1 MNRIKR
7 ICALLLAIV
16 LILGAALQPGIG
28 QVFAESTGKT
38 EQSTQPT
45 AEPTTEST
53 AESTTEPTAEPA
65 TEPTA
70 EPAAEPTAEPTA
82 ELAAEPAAESTA
94 EPTAEPVTE
103 PTAEPAAEPAGFP
116 WEGMTDEAFAA
127 WLMDAA
133 NAETVKPFL
142 VGGSEKYAALNARIG
157 EIADSTRAQE
167 INDYLAEL
175 RKDAYI
181 YFDLA
186 AGSVTIGKNTYS
198 GFVFVKGAPQPVSG
212 THADGNKYYV
222 YQSTD
227 TNKAQTG
234 YAETQDYNDHAGCRV
249 PAYNRVSYGG
259 KLWTDYITNNI
270 EVKTVSTNWDTAA
283 KDSGRTSTGNNI
295 TFTPASNYTAN
306 VTIDN
311 IWSTYWDSKRE
322 NRTTGGIGAD
332 LQKNT
337 NTTINLLLK
346 GDSRVG
352 CVHYSSEEGN
362 QYNNQIR
369 FLDGEKEGTTSGSIT
384 VADFEDRWDGNHWC
398 TAIGSNDYGLDRS
411 NGIVIDGGV
420 IYAGTTPE
428 DNCTAI
434 GGGGNAYGKVT
445 INGGIVTAVVSSTGT
460 AIGGGIGFSGAGGNT
475 DIFINGGTIYAYN
488 LGIVRGANSQDNFT
502 KFVPAAAIGGGGS
515 NGSSGNTHTNITITD
530 GTIYAQ
536 SMGGAAIGGGCS
548 ASKNGG
554 PANITIS
561 GGTII
566 AKSIGGTYGGTQTV
580 DPGVSIGGGTGATGG
595 GSVTL
600 NISGES
606 TILRTGSIGGGKT
619 TGSGTIGSATVTI
632 EDGDIVGQV
641 IMAGTG
647 DPNKKCSFT
656 MTDGRLHST
665 NLIDGNTITDI
676 TDPKEDVPIRYL
688 EKNGGAVWMADPI
701 GVTDISGGTIEGC
714 TAYLGGAVYMEGGT
728 FTLSGDGTIRNNTA
742 LRKDSTTV
750 QGYGG
755 GVYVT
760 GGVANING
768 GSIKTNKAQ
777 VRGGGLYVTTGRK
790 SGEVNVTGGSI
801 QGNIAGFGTEDTP
814 VPADVGRGGGVYL
827 EDGLF
832 TMTGGDISGNTAN
845 YRGGGIFL
853 TNEPT
858 LTAGT
863 ISGNKAKDSGGGV
876 CINGD
881 RLELTSPA
889 MRIFGNEAQNGGGVA
904 VLNGDFVLTGGAVG
918 VEGKAT
924 NKATNGGG
932 VFIKDVTNDGVF
944 AYATNA
950 TITSGNI
957 WYNEAVNGGGIYL
970 AKGEGEFKLE
980 GNDAFISHNTA
991 TNGGGVYLYKAPVLN
1006 HGRIEANTATEN
1018 GGGMYISDCVVT
1030 LNPTKDVTV
1039 TGNHAKNGGGIYI
1052 HGNTGSPVISVNPEI
1067 AVDAVTSASPTN
1079 KVGLLVPEGCVGTVS
1094 FTNNVAKES
1103 GGAVCIDVGRF
1114 YLNSDRV
1121 TVTGNEAI
1129 NGGGV
1134 AVLHGNFTMST
1145 GSIGEENGKNTATY
1159 GGGVYVSSGE
1169 VWLKGGSVKYNEA
1182 TDGGGA
1188 YVTGGK
1194 MIMLDGSLE
1203 HNSATG
1209 NGGGAYVAGD
1219 FRMQGGTIGGS
1230 GNGNH
1235 ATNGGG
1241 VYVSEGNVTV
1251 VYGDISHNHAK
1262 RDGGGFLVSSSGS
1275 AVKVEMLS
1283 GSLSN
1288 NQAGANGG
1296 GMAVESA
1303 NNTTITVEIGCLL
1316 NHNLSEGK
1324 PTYPVQYEE
1333 AYASY
1338 AHFDDKDYAHNSCP
1352 QVKNNQAGSV
1362 GGGFYMNSYAS
1373 TLSFFCVEET
1383 ANIAQDE
1390 DSGGMDVL
1398 GGNVIIGDKGY
1409 HNHKYNEEHNIR
1421 PNNAPWGYVSMDD
1434 TTLVNGGQVDI
1445 YGDLTNPTFNKEI
1458 MVDIISQDDHFMDH
1472 RRAVGSEK
1480 IYKVHYFENFRGTGR
1495 FESRDYHE
1503 GDTVITVK
1511 GAIFS
1516 HPGYELLGWYTKPVY
1531 NPTEHDPNNTFYEV
1545 GKSFDLSNREQV
1557 PQMGQHA
1564 TDCQH
1569 CGEDHKDTNL
1579 LGLYAIWEAN
1589 GYTVVFD
1596 PNVPLGDTYTGTMDD
1611 QIHQYGLTQALTLNA
1626 YRYPGHVFQGWNTV
1640 ADGSGTQYT
1649 DGETVSNLT
1658 EKNGDE
1664 VVLYAQWILCD
1675 HTDPHRWSYSV
1686 DGEKTLVRVC
1696 SCGGQTLTATLHGS
1710 DTVYDGGS
1718 HPATLT
1724 YNDEAAWGEDKPA
1737 IAYTG
1742 AWLQDGLNHEGAAL
1756 DLPGGVPLHAGVY
1769 TASITKPGATA
1780 SIAYTIA
1787 KADQTAPGKPTY
1799 TVSGSTVTVKRVA
1812 EDPRTLEDKA
1822 GSQTAR
1828 AQYRLTHYEGTELKS
1843 TDWQTIQDGAAS
1855 LDITMTNA
1863 WTNYN
1868 VEVRYEELNDYNPS
1882 DVTRAD
1888 AVYLFEGNVK
1898 VIIVCD
1904 EGIHYAFTPAA
1915 AGDITVN
1922 GAILTLTPQAG
1933 YYIVGGEYSVDL
1945 ALEKTAAQNP
1955 NAARTGNG
1963 VYSITHIPA
1972 DNTLTITIGTARRS
1986 PLVNNQLAPRQV
1998 FSPFTGSGAA
2008 ITGDSAFTAAFQVS
2022 NYDPSVYTGLDLT
2035 FDVNTPEGTT
2045 AAQTIPVNTTII
2057 LLNRGDGTYWYYRAK
2072 EEVSSVALTDFKR
2085 MGGSGTYSLPQPAVT
2100 NGYID
2105 LSYQFI
2111 VDFSQSAGY
2120 AKDSLTMRLKATA
2133 KPDLSHVPAV
2143 DSPVT
2148 VSMQGHSFGF
2158 SLLSGTNALTRS
2170 FECSFRPDAAAS
2182 KWENRASALIL
2193 KPKEGT
2199 TLPPDARIQ
2208 AEVNGGR
2215 AYYLYKSGNSFIIP
2229 MSLLQAE
2236 EKTVTL
2242 TLLSDL
2248 FLWEGAGYSFTAQW
2262 LISPSKAG
2270 KAPMTGYQAGGVL
2283 DVTFTSP
2290 VRKAPSLKTEG
2301 VAGQSR
2307 ILTSQDTLK
2316 LNVSKLNMDGYTI
2329 SAALLRKAEDGNYVG
2344 TGKSV
2349 SLDGNSLNV
2358 SLAGQ
2363 KPGSFCLMLT
2373 VTQEDSITTVM
2384 EVPYYFIIKATP

>member
-7 ICALLLAIV
+7 YCALLLAIV
-16 LILGAALQPGIG
+16 LLLGVALQPKIG
-28 QVFAESTGKT
+28 EVYAESAEQT
-38 EQSTQPT
+38 EQSTQSTSEPTTEPTIEPTIEPT
-45 AEPTTEST
+45 AEPTTEPT
-53 AESTTEPTAEPA
+53 IEPTTEPTIEPT
-65 TEPTA
+65 TEPTT
-70 EPAAEPTAEPTA
+70 EPMT
-82 ELAAEPAAESTA
+82 ELATQ
-94 EPTAEPVTE
+94 PTPEPVS
-103 PTAEPAAEPAGFP
+103 EPAAEPAGFP
-116 WEGMTDEAFAA
+116 WEGMDDQAFAA
-127 WLMDAA
+127 WLMDSA
-133 NAETVKPFL
+133 NAEAVKPFL
-142 VGGSEKYAALNARIG
+142 VGGSEKYAALTARIG
-157 EIADSTRAQE
+157 EISDTVLKQQVSDHLDA
-167 INDYLAEL
+167 L
-175 RKDAYI
+175 RKDEYI

-234 YAETQDYNDHAGCRV
+234 YAETQDYNNHAGCRV
-249 PAYNRVSYGG
+249 PVYNRVSYEG

-283 KDSGRTSTGNNI
+283 KDSGRTETGNNI

-369 FLDGEKEGTTSGSIT
+369 FLDGEKEGTTPGSIT
-384 VADFEDRWDGNHWC
+384 VADFKDRWNGNHWC

-515 NGSSGNTHTNITITD
+515 NGSSGNTRTNITITD

-595 GSVTL
+595 GSVIL

-647 DPNKKCSFT
+647 DPQKKCSFT

-676 TDPKEDVPIRYL
+676 TDPQEDVPIRYL

-701 GVTDISGGTIEGC
+701 GVTNISGGTIEGC
-714 TAYLGGAVYMEGGT
+714 TAYRGGAVYMEGGT
-728 FTLSGDGTIRNNTA
+728 FTLSGSGTIQNNTA
-742 LRKDSTTV
+742 RIESTDVGTT
-750 QGYGG
+750 GRGG
-755 GVYVT
+755 AVYVT
-760 GGVANING
+760 GGTANING
-768 GSIKTNKAQ
+768 GSIKTNNAQ
-777 VRGGGLYVTTGRK
+777 VRGGGLYVTSDAKTTGTVK
-790 SGEVNVTGGSI
+790 VTGGSI
-801 QGNIAGFGTEDTP
+801 QGNTAGFDAAGNSIR
-814 VPADVGRGGGVYL
+814 ADVGRGGGVYL
-827 EDGLF
+827 EGGLF
-832 TMTGGDISGNTAN
+832 TMTGGEISQNRAN

-853 TNEPT
+853 TKKPT

-863 ISGNKAKDSGGGV
+863 ISGNTAKDSGGGL
-876 CINGD
+876 CLNGD
-881 RLELTSPA
+881 QLELTSA
-889 MRIFGNEAQNGGGVA
+889 NMQIFGNEAANGGGVA
-904 VLNGDFVLTGGAVG
+904 VLNGDFILRGGAVG
-918 VEGKAT
+918 VKDRAP
-924 NKATNGGG
+924 NFAQRGGG
-932 VFIKDVTNDGVF
+932 VYVANDTST
-944 AYATNA
+944 ATGTIVSANA
-950 TITSGNI
+950 TVESGNI
-957 WYNEAVNGGGIYL
+957 WYNKATEGGGVYL
-970 AKGEGEFKLE
+970 AEGEGSFTLE
-980 GNDAFISHNTA
+980 GENAIISQNTA
-991 TNGGGVYLYKAPVLN
+991 TRGGGVYLYKDPALN
-1006 HGRIEANTATEN
+1006 QGRIEANTADEN
-1018 GGGMYISDCVVT
+1018 GGGMYISDCLVT
-1030 LNPTKDVTV
+1030 LNPTNAVII
-1039 TGNHAKNGGGIYI
+1039 TGNHAVNGGGIYI
-1052 HGNTGSPVISVNPEI
+1052 HGSSSSSKNSGM
-1067 AVDAVTSASPTN
+1067 AVDAVTAATPTQR
-1079 KVGLLVPEGCVGTVS
+1079 VGLLVAPGFTGTVS
-1094 FTNNVAKES
+1094 FTNNTATVS

-1114 YLNSDRV
+1114 YLESDRI
-1121 TVTGNEAI
+1121 TITGNEAI

-1194 MIMLDGSLE
+1194 MIMLDGALE

-1251 VYGDISHNHAK
+1251 VYGDISHNHAE

-1434 TTLVNGGQVDI
+1434 ATLVNGGQVDI

-1458 MVDIISQDDHFMDH
+1458 VVDIINQDDHFMDH

-1480 IYKVHYFENFRGTGR
+1480 IYKVHYFENFQGTGR

-1545 GKSFDLSNREQV
+1545 GKSFDLSDREQV
-1557 PQMGQHA
+1557 PQMGQHG

-1611 QIHQYGLTQALTLNA
+1611 QIHQYGLKQALTPNS
-1626 YRYPGHVFQGWNTV
+1626 YQYSGHIFAGWNRM
-1640 ADGSGTQYT
+1640 ADGSGTQYG
-1649 DGETVSNLT
+1649 DGEEVSNLT
-1658 EKNGDE
+1658 NKNGDK
-1664 VVLYAQWILCD
+1664 VLLYAQWTPCD
-1675 HTDPHRWSYSV
+1675 HSDPNRWSYSV
-1686 DGEKTLVRVC
+1686 ESEKTLVRDC
-1696 SCGGQTLTATLHGS
+1696 SCGGQTLTATLS
-1710 DTVYDGGS
+1710 AEDTVYDGGS

-1724 YNDEAAWGEDKPA
+1724 YSDETAWGEDKPTV
-1737 IAYTG
+1737 ITYEG
-1742 AWLQDGLNHEGAAL
+1742 QWLNDVHL
-1756 DLPGGVPLHAGVY
+1756 GVDSLLSNSSEIPHHAGKY
-1769 TASITKPGATA
+1769 TASIRKKDA
-1780 SIAYTIA
+1780 IAFVQYTIE
-1787 KADQTAPGKPTY
+1787 KAEQQAPEKPKYEVTGNQ
-1799 TVSGSTVTVKRVA
+1799 VVINNPSGPNGV
-1812 EDPRTLEDKA
+1812 
-1822 GSQTAR
+1822 GAR
-1828 AQYRLTHYEGTELKS
+1828 AQYRLSYYVGANLAETEWETNTDES
-1843 TDWQTIQDGAAS
+1843 TTFA
-1855 LDITMTNA
+1855 LTMETA
-1863 WTNYN
+1863 WTSYN
-1868 VEVRYEELNDYNPS
+1868 VEARYEERNNYKAS
-1882 DVTRAD
+1882 AVVRAD
-1888 AVYLFEGNVK
+1888 AVYHYAGDVTVK
-1898 VIIVCD
+1898 LICD
-1904 EGIHYAFTPAA
+1904 EGIEPYFSAELDSN
-1915 AGDITVN
+1915 GKLN
-1922 GAILTLTPQAG
+1922 GANLILNPRDG
-1933 YYIVGGEYSVDL
+1933 YYIVGGRYTVTAELQDKGNTSAPTEHPVEQVVNTDNQYSVKDVPD
-1945 ALEKTAAQNP
+1945 N
-1955 NAARTGNG
+1955 
-1963 VYSITHIPA
+1963 SI
-1972 DNTLTITIGTARRS
+1972 LTITIGTAKKKPQSAARVT
-1986 PLVNNQLAPRQV
+1986 PGQK
-1998 FSPFTGSGAA
+1998 FSTFSGTNSTV
-2008 ITGDSAFTAAFQVS
+2008 ISRDSAFTAAFQIS
-2022 NYDPSVYTGLDLT
+2022 NYDPNVYTGLNLT
-2035 FDVNTPEGTT
+2035 FDDAIPE
-2045 AAQTIPVNTTII
+2045 NTTMI
-2057 LLNRGDGTYWYYRAK
+2057 LLNRKDGTYWYYRANAA
-2072 EEVSSVALTDFKR
+2072 VSSVALTDFKR
-2085 MGGSGTYSLPQPAVT
+2085 MGGSGNYSIPLPAE
-2100 NGYID
+2100 NGYMD

-2111 VDFSQSAGY
+2111 VDFSQSVGY
-2120 AKDSLTMRLKATA
+2120 SKDSMTMHLQAPAKA
-2133 KPDLSHVPAV
+2133 DLSNVPVV

-2148 VSMQGHSFGF
+2148 VSMKDPNFSFT
-2158 SLLSGTNALTRS
+2158 LLDNAIALTHS
-2170 FECSFRPDAAAS
+2170 FECTFRVDATAS
-2182 KWENRASALIL
+2182 KWENRASALVL
-2193 KPKEGT
+2193 KPTGDT
-2199 TLPPDARIQ
+2199 ALPPDARIQ
-2208 AEVNGGR
+2208 AEVNNGTT
-2215 AYYLYKSGNSFIIP
+2215 YLYKSGDRFIIP
-2229 MSLLQAE
+2229 LSLLQNGE
-2236 EKTVTL
+2236 NTQLKL
-2242 TLLSDL
+2242 TLLSNL
-2248 FLWEGAGYSFTAQW
+2248 FPLEGSTAYSFTAQW

-2270 KAPMTGYQAGGVL
+2270 KAPMVGDMAGEL
-2283 DVTFTSP
+2283 LNVTFTSSEK
-2290 VRKAPSLKTEG
+2290 KAPSLKTEG
-2301 VAGQSR
+2301 VDGQSR

-2316 LNVSKLNMDGYTI
+2316 LSVSKLNMDGYTI

-2349 SLDGNSLNV
+2349 SLDGDSLSV

-2373 VTQEDSITTVM
+2373 VKREDDSVTTVM
-2384 EVPYYFIIKATP
+2384 EVPYYFIIKAT